1 MLNGHDGRHGRPE
14 WPVGPVVAGRL
25 DDDTYETVRRLA
37 ERQHRKISDVVRDA
51 INRYLEAS

>member
-1 MLNGHDGRHGRPE
+1 
-14 WPVGPVVAGRL
+14 VGPVVAGRL
-25 DDDTYETVRRLA
+25 DDDTYESVRRLA